1 MVIIVW
7 RGMNTYQGVMYSIN
21 GESFSY
27 NPFYLNYFAGRMY
40 PEEWVMC

>member
-7 RGMNTYQGVMYSIN
+7 RDRNTYQGVMYLIN
-21 GESFSY
+21 GESFSCILF
-27 NPFYLNYFAGRMY
+27 NLNYFAGHVY